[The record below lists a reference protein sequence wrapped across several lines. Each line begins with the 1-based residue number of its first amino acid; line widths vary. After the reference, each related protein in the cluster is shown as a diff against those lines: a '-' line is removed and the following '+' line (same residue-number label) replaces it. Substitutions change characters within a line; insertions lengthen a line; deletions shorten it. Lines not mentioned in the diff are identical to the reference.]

1 MTSGGASAVRLNHP
15 RRELAR
21 SIGVC
26 PAFPPTPSSR
36 MGGFFD
42 RYIWPDFRIFRV
54 QRQPF
59 LKPWFC
65 VRFDRLNRAFRLTD
79 PTVDA
84 FVHGGLLLLLL
95 MLSRRV
101 FLIGAS
107 HYFFNDSLLSS
118 HFHHLRGGF
127 WGVDCPFGG
136 SGGVGPFG
144 VSGTGWP
151 FGALGV
157 DWPFGVLGG
166 LRPRDFGIH
175 YSGKNPSSAASLV
188 RTPIHT
194 PPLLAGQFDLVGR
207 SFQFAR
213 ASAPA
218 VPGGSGLAS

>member
-1 MTSGGASAVRLNHP
+1 
-15 RRELAR
+15 
-21 SIGVC
+21 
-26 PAFPPTPSSR
+26 

-42 RYIWPDFRIFRV
+42 RYIWPDFRVFRV

-84 FVHGGLLLLLL
+84 FVRAGLLLLLL

-127 WGVDCPFGG
+127 WGVDCPFGD
-136 SGGVGPFG
+136 SGGVGPFA
-144 VSGTGWP
+144 VSGTGWA

-175 YSGKNPSSAASLV
+175 
-188 RTPIHT
+188 
-194 PPLLAGQFDLVGR
+194 
-207 SFQFAR
+207 
-213 ASAPA
+213 
-218 VPGGSGLAS
+218 

>member
-1 MTSGGASAVRLNHP
+1 
-15 RRELAR
+15 
-21 SIGVC
+21 
-26 PAFPPTPSSR
+26 
-36 MGGFFD
+36 
-42 RYIWPDFRIFRV
+42 
-54 QRQPF
+54 
-59 LKPWFC
+59 
-65 VRFDRLNRAFRLTD
+65 
-79 PTVDA
+79 
-84 FVHGGLLLLLL
+84 LLLWLL

-175 YSGKNPSSAASLV
+175 YSG
-188 RTPIHT
+188 T
-194 PPLLAGQFDLVGR
+194 
-207 SFQFAR
+207 
-213 ASAPA
+213 
-218 VPGGSGLAS
+218 